1 MDIEKLCKLSSIDI
15 NISKKITK
23 EEILRDVNIIL
34 NCAKALDNNDDSNDN
49 DNNNNDI
56 NNNEKVLTL
65 SSLRDDVPVL
75 QDKELILLNSK
86 EQYKNFFVVP
96 KRAKQEIEE

>member
-34 NCAKALDNNDDSNDN
+34 NCAKALDNININDN
-49 DNNNNDI
+49 DNI
-56 NNNEKVLTL
+56 NNNEKVMTL

-75 QDKELILLNSK
+75 QDKESILLNSK

>member
-15 NISKKITK
+15 NICKKVTK

-34 NCAKALDNNDDSNDN
+34 NCAKALDNNINDN
-49 DNNNNDI
+49 DNNNN
-56 NNNEKVLTL
+56 NEKVMTL
-65 SSLRDDVPVL
+65 SSLREDVPVL
-75 QDKELILLNSK
+75 QDKESILLNSK